1 MLMELHHFTRVIDV
15 AVGHLGNVNQAII
28 VNTYI
33 YKGAKFALNSLDHQ
47 YITDNLSPGGCAD
60 LLAVSLM
67 FYFLESAGMIADI

>member
-1 MLMELHHFTRVIDV
+1 MQTMQMALLLIKYT
-15 AVGHLGNVNQAII
+15 
-28 VNTYI
+28 T
-33 YKGAKFALNSLDHQ
+33 LNSLDHQ